1 MSLLPVPSMMTN
13 DVRYRPLTKQN
24 KHMWSPV
31 YYGPHDG
38 LSGKRDIIINKGG
51 PLGDGPGGYASDTGD
66 AEIIITWDRGA
77 AEGDGSASP
86 RLDTGE
92 ALSVW

>member
-1 MSLLPVPSMMTN
+1 MSLRVAPSMMMS
-13 DVRYRPLTKQN
+13 DVKYRPLTKKN
-24 KHMWSPV
+24 NHIGSPV
-31 YYGPHDG
+31 YSGPHDG
-38 LSGKRDIIINKGG
+38 LSGKYDTIINKSG

-66 AEIIITWDRGA
+66 FESIIWDRGG

-92 ALSVW
+92 APSVW

>member
-1 MSLLPVPSMMTN
+1 MN
-13 DVRYRPLTKQN
+13 DVKYRPLTKQN
-24 KHMWSPV
+24 DHRGSPV

-38 LSGKRDIIINKGG
+38 LSGKCDTIINKSG
-51 PLGDGPGGYASDTGD
+51 PLGDGPGGYLGD
-66 AEIIITWDRGA
+66 MGDSEIITWDRGG

-92 ALSVW
+92 APSVW